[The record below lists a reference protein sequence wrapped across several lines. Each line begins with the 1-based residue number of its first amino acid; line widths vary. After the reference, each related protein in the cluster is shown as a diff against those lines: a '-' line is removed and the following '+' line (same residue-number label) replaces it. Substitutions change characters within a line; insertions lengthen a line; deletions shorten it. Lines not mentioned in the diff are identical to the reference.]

1 MSLPK
6 ILQVGLG
13 GFGRNHLKAWHQMGM
28 GDYLYLADLNPTLH
42 AETKNFNF
50 PKERIATDINDF
62 IDLVDVVD
70 IVTPSHNHFELC
82 EMAISKGKDVF
93 VEKPMTMTSD
103 EAIQLTK
110 ILQESGKILQ
120 VGYYYRF
127 HPGATRLRSLIK
139 NGNLGEIRYLSGN
152 FMGFKRARTDVGV
165 THTDGIHFIDL
176 FNWLL
181 SSIPDKIFAIT
192 RDHFSRGL
200 EDFSVV
206 MLQYP
211 NGTVAKIE
219 SGYIQPGKWRDKVVP
234 DAFTSKE
241 IFVCGSQATVE
252 LDFEIDQMKV
262 HGVHQEFIDNT
273 WKPIFGDSEVPLN
286 KTADPVQM
294 ISSELN
300 HFLACV
306 KDRKRTS
313 ADSLSSGVVLAKI
326 IEAIYASALE
336 GKTIEMN
343 WTDEEKES
351 LYQTPVTD

>member
-6 ILQVGLG
+6 VLQIGLG
-13 GFGRNHLKAWHQMGM
+13 GFGRNHLRAWHQMGM
-28 GDYLYLADLNPTLH
+28 GGQLYLADLNPALH
-42 AETKNFNF
+42 KDAKNFNF
-50 PKERIATDINDF
+50 PEERLTVDIQDF
-62 IDLVDVVD
+62 IDQVDIVD

-82 EMAISKGKDVF
+82 ELAISKGKDVF
-93 VEKPMTMTSD
+93 VEKPMTMTSK
-103 EAIQLTK
+103 EAVALTR
-110 ILQESGKILQ
+110 ILQESGRILQ

-127 HPGATRLRSLIK
+127 HPGATKLKALIS
-139 NGNLGEIRYLSGN
+139 NGDLGEIRYLSGN

-181 SSIPDKIFAIT
+181 GAPPEKIFAIT

-206 MLQYP
+206 MMEYA
-211 NGTVAKIE
+211 NGTVAKVE

-241 IFVCGSQATVE
+241 IFVCGSDATVE

-262 HGVHQEFIDNT
+262 HGVHQEFVDNT

-286 KTADPVQM
+286 KTADPIQM

-300 HFLACV
+300 HFLNCV
-306 KDRKRTS
+306 QDRKRTS
-313 ADSLSSGVVLAKI
+313 ADSLGSGVILAKI
-326 IEAIYASALE
+326 IEAIYTSAKD
-336 GKTIEMN
+336 GRTVEMK
-343 WTDEEKES
+343 WTDEEKS
-351 LYQTPVTD
+351 ALAKTPVTE